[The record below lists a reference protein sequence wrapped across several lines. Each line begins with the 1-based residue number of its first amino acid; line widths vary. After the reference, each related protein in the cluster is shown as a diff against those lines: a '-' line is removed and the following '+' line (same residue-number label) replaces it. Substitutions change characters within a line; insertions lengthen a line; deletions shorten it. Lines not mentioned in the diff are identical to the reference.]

1 MKLAQKLK
9 VSNMYSRGGNKVA
22 NQFIITTA
30 TSEIFQ
36 SYNTVIAIKH
46 NDGRVELDNAWEYS
60 VTTARYRNQF
70 LGENTKETRA
80 FVKNGAYTVGDLN

>member
-1 MKLAQKLK
+1 MELR
-9 VSNMYSRGGNKVA
+9 VTNMYSRNGNKVA
-22 NQFIITTA
+22 NQFVITTA

-36 SYNTVIAIKH
+36 SYDTVIAIKH

-60 VTTARYRNQF
+60 PTTARYRNMF

-80 FVKNGAYTVGDLN
+80 FVKDGAYTVGDLN